1 MKNTLFLA
9 LFLLLQACTGPTV
22 RGPSSAVP
30 DAPDYAAIFKSSRDI
45 LIESSD
51 DIAQQ
56 EQVKSLKKVPENYV
70 VGELQSRPELMAMAR
85 EQLIAELQA
94 GAPVPPDPTKH
105 TRLIPPVG
113 MEGYSDLQLYVNHP
127 YYLGKKLMK
136 KSNLIKVWKEFI
148 LRAQKEIVVNVFDF
162 DLEEIADALIAQAQA
177 GLDVRVGID
186 KKSVIDVRPDVKKIE
201 EKLIAGGVKVT
212 GVHPVGLNHQKITA
226 IDWSIVEKSAVLFS
240 SGNLTRSCLE
250 PQGDMKGT
258 IPLPKESLPNANHLI
273 TMKSWLLANLVHHE
287 LTKTLDPAYLL
298 RGREYPLNGSYQ
310 VTGPG
315 VDPQTL
321 EAYPEPSITLT
332 FSPGG
337 GLKSINRNL
346 IADLIKRETG
356 WIRMLQFAYSASAV
370 DEALL
375 FRAQQDNQATGKFD
389 FMSIGDTPFAMRE
402 WSRFLIMS
410 GMKRIENEDKTKTYL
425 DDPENAWTKGLSQ
438 KQLFDLRKR
447 VRIAPKVYGEH
458 HVKVNGVNKKV
469 NAKIHHKILAT
480 PRFSIMGTSFNFSE
494 GAESNNEQILVIR
507 DSQLSEAAYGMVEYL
522 KRTSPGSVANE
533 AARRNRFRVPEVQSA
548 DPEDQISV
556 EASTP

>member
-1 MKNTLFLA
+1 MKNLFIFA
-9 LFLLLQACTGPTV
+9 FFLFSQACSGPTL
-22 RGPSSAVP
+22 RRPGSEVP
-30 DAPDYAAIFKSSRDI
+30 NAPDYAAIFKTARDI
-45 LIESSD
+45 LIESPNNVT
-51 DIAQQ
+51 QQ
-56 EQVKSLKKVPENYV
+56 EQAKLLKKVPENYV
-70 VGELQSRPELMAMAR
+70 VGELQSRPELLAMAR
-85 EQLIAELQA
+85 EQLIAELQS
-94 GAPVPPDPTKH
+94 GAPVPPNPTKH
-105 TRLIPPVG
+105 TRLIPPLG
-113 MEGYSDLQLYVNHP
+113 TAGYSDMKLFVNHP
-127 YYLGKKLMK
+127 YYQGNRLVK
-136 KSNLIKVWKEFI
+136 KSNLITVWKSFI
-148 LRAQKEIVVNVFDF
+148 QQAEKEIIVNVFDF

-186 KKSVIDVRPDVKKIE
+186 KKSVIDVRPEVKKIE

-212 GVHPVGLNHQKITA
+212 GVNPVGLNHQKITA
-226 IDWSIVEKSAVLFS
+226 IDWSSAEKASVLFS

-250 PQGDMKGT
+250 PEGDLKGT
-258 IPLPKESLPNANHLI
+258 RPLPPQSLPNANHLI

-287 LTKTLDPAYLL
+287 LTKTLDSAYLL
-298 RGREYPLNGSYQ
+298 RGRQYPLNGSYQ
-310 VTGPG
+310 ITGPG

-321 EAYPEPSITLT
+321 EAYPEPSIILT

-346 IADLIKRETG
+346 IADVIKRETG

-375 FRAQQDNQATGKFD
+375 FRAQQDYQNTGEFD

-425 DDPENAWTKGLSQ
+425 DDPENAWTKGLSREH
-438 KQLFDLRKR
+438 LLDLRKR

-480 PRFSIMGTSFNFSE
+480 PRFAIMGTSFNFSE

-507 DSQLSEAAYGMVEYL
+507 DGQLSSAAYGMVEYL
-522 KRTSPGSVANE
+522 KRNSPGSVASE
-533 AARRNRFRVPEVQSA
+533 ASRRNRLRIPQEAGS
-548 DPEDQISV
+548 DPEDQV
-556 EASTP
+556 DPEVAEP

>member
-1 MKNTLFLA
+1 MKNALLLA
-9 LFLLLQACTGPTV
+9 VIFLLQACSSPIV
-22 RGPSSAVP
+22 RRPSNEIP
-30 DAPDYAAIFKSSRDI
+30 LAPDYVAIFKTAREL
-45 LIESSD
+45 LIENPSD
-51 DIAQQ
+51 ATQQ
-56 EQVKSLKKVPENYV
+56 EQAKLLKKVPENFV
-70 VGELQSRPELMAMAR
+70 VGELQSRPELLALAR
-85 EQLIAELQA
+85 EQLISELQST
-94 GAPVPPDPTKH
+94 APVPPDPTKH
-105 TRLIPPVG
+105 TRLIPPAG
-113 MEGYSDLQLYVNHP
+113 TSGYSDMQLYVNHA
-127 YYLGKKLMK
+127 YYQGNRLVK
-136 KSNLIKVWKEFI
+136 KSNLIAVWKSFI
-148 LRAQKEIVVNVFDF
+148 LQAKKEIIVNVFDF

-186 KKSVIDVRPDVKKIE
+186 KKSVIDVRPEVKKIE

-212 GVHPVGLNHQKITA
+212 GVLPVGLNHQKITA
-226 IDWSIVEKSAVLFS
+226 IDWSVPEDSSVLFS

-250 PQGDMKGT
+250 PQGDLKGT
-258 IPLPKESLPNANHLI
+258 WPLPKESLPNANHLI

-287 LTKTLDPAYLL
+287 LTKTLDPAFLL
-298 RGREYPLNGSYQ
+298 RGRQYPLNGSYQ

-375 FRAQQDNQATGKFD
+375 FRAQQDYQASGKFD
-389 FMSIGDTPFAMRE
+389 FLSVGDTPFAMRE

-410 GMKRIENEDKTKTYL
+410 GMKRIQHEDKTKTYL
-425 DDPENAWTKGLSQ
+425 DDPENAWTKGLSPQ
-438 KQLFDLRKR
+438 QLLDLRKR

-480 PRFSIMGTSFNFSE
+480 PNFAIMGTSFNFSE

-507 DSQLSEAAYGMVEYL
+507 DSQLSQAAYGMVDYL

-533 AARRNRFRVPEVQSA
+533 AARRNRLRIPDEQGS
-548 DPEDQISV
+548 DPEDQVSQDD
-556 EASTP
+556 EG